1 MAPRTIANAEEDSR
15 MEAQVGML
23 LRVGVLSSAAVIL
36 FGGVLFLA
44 HHGRSVVDFT
54 VFRGT
59 EPELR
64 HPGSILLHALHGDDL
79 AIIQCGILML
89 IATPVAVSHS
99 PFSSSSTSTTTST
112 SPSRQWCCLSCST
125 ALSGSIEK

>member
-36 FGGVLFLA
+36 LGGVLFLA
-44 HHGRSVVDFT
+44 YHGRSVVNFT

-59 EPELR
+59 EPDLR

-89 IATPVAVSHS
+89 IATPVARVA
-99 PFSSSSTSTTTST
+99 FSVFVFLDEHDYLYVTIS
-112 SPSRQWCCLSCST
+112 
-125 ALSGSIEK
+125 ALVLLILLYSLIWQH

>member
-1 MAPRTIANAEEDSR
+1 MAARYITIANAEQDSR

-36 FGGVLFLA
+36 LGGVLFLA

-59 EPELR
+59 PEELR
-64 HPGSILLHALHGDDL
+64 RPGTILLRALHGNDL

-89 IATPVAVSHS
+89 IATPVARVA
-99 PFSSSSTSTTTST
+99 FSVFVFLEEHDYLYVTISAVVLLILLYSLIW
-112 SPSRQWCCLSCST
+112 QH
-125 ALSGSIEK
+125 